1 MWSPTTTSDELYHHG
16 ILGQRWG
23 KKNGPP
29 YPLDAEDHS
38 AAEKKAAKK
47 AARAERRAERKERK
61 KAKKEFKAEIKAA
74 KAEEKR
80 QKILREGSLND
91 IRKLK
96 GNISNSEYTEV
107 FKRLE
112 NEQKLDNFDKQKK
125 VNTATKI
132 KAAKSV
138 VSDINSGTDAALKL
152 YNRGASIYNVLAKK
166 KGWTPQELPII
177 KDGGGDKKKDKKKK
191 NEDDDDED

>member
-61 KAKKEFKAEIKAA
+61 KAKKEFKVEKKAA

-96 GNISNSEYTEV
+96 GNISNSEYAEV

-112 NEQKLDNFDKQKK
+112 NEQKLDDFDKQKK